1 MPSIG
6 KCVVIS
12 AIFALLVLIMLP
24 LRPVLEAPD
33 GLKIVATG
41 ERNALSKSAEVWIS
55 SSVADSMHAISAKR
69 TDSGWERRGTSLVSY
84 QNQPAM
90 IEANVDIRPGDSLVF
105 AKHAYSGIVEI
116 RSGDFVR
123 RYDLYS
129 ATPGALHIDLSDTLP
144 LKASIGKSFI
154 RGLLI
159 YIAAF
164 AAFFI
169 ATCFLARTGRRIQ
182 ENASAVTDARPPL
195 SLWLALPSLLIYSL
209 ALAVY
214 WPAQMSPDSIDQWR
228 QIVEGTYADAHP
240 LLSTFLYKLAYLI
253 YPAPQSAAF
262 LQIVG
267 FSMATW
273 FFLRETMAWGV
284 PKYVTAIASLVLP
297 LFPANFMI
305 VTTLWK
311 DVPFTIGIIFLSALA
326 AREVRLNLTLTW
338 GSVLAM
344 ALAGFLTFGVRHNGI
359 IIACLFFALLFVF
372 ARGRQAKFR
381 VGVALASQVV
391 VFIVTKTIL
400 LTMLGAYP
408 IGAHYKSIFAVHVLG
423 AMEKAGVKFDP
434 ADDVLMQ
441 KVLPREA
448 WLEGYNCRSVVP
460 LFWNKHISFSYLGSA
475 ASDLNALMF
484 KEIFRHPIVFA
495 QHQLCVTGLIW
506 RMDGTGDEF
515 ISISPGE
522 ITDMPES
529 RELGL
534 KTQSLLPEFKQS
546 LGTWISQILANS
558 EVYTRPALYI
568 LLGLLSTVMLIY
580 RRSAVAML
588 IFAPAAFNCVG
599 LSVLMSAQDYRYLW
613 PTVVMSLLVI
623 VLAVGM
629 AAAGIRPVAT
639 TKRDK

>member
-1 MPSIG
+1 MPSKG

-24 LRPVLEAPD
+24 LRPVFDAPG
-33 GLKIVATG
+33 GLRITATG
-41 ERNALSKSAEVWIS
+41 ERNILSKSTEVWIS
-55 SSVADSMHAISAKR
+55 SSVADDMQTSAKGIE
-69 TDSGWERRGTSLVSY
+69 SGWERRGGSLVSY
-84 QNQPAM
+84 QNQPAAL
-90 IEANVDIRPGDSLVF
+90 EAAVDIRPGDSLVF
-105 AKHAYSGIVEI
+105 GTHAYSGIVEI

-129 ATPGALHIDLSDTLP
+129 ATPGALQIDLYDTLP
-144 LKASIGKSFI
+144 LKASIGKTFI
-154 RGLLI
+154 QGLLI

-164 AAFFI
+164 AAFLI
-169 ATCFLARTGRRIQ
+169 STCFLARTRSGDQDKALAI
-182 ENASAVTDARPPL
+182 TDSKPAL
-195 SLWLALPSLLIYSL
+195 SLWLALPSLLIYGL

-240 LLSTFLYKLAYLI
+240 LLSTFLYKLAYFL
-253 YPAPQSAAF
+253 YPAPQSAAL

-267 FSMATW
+267 FSLATW
-273 FFLRETMAWGV
+273 FFLRETIAWGV
-284 PKYVTAIASLVLP
+284 PRYVTAIASLVLP
-297 LFPANFMI
+297 LFPANFLI

-338 GSVLAM
+338 SSVVAM

-359 IIACLFFALLFVF
+359 IIVCLFFALLFVF
-372 ARGRQAKFR
+372 ARSRQAKFR
-381 VGVALASQVV
+381 VGAALASQII
-391 VFIVTKTIL
+391 VFIVSKTLL
-400 LTMLGAYP
+400 LTVLGAAP
-408 IGAHYKSIFAVHVLG
+408 VGAHYKSIFAVHVLG

-434 ADDVLMQ
+434 ADDALMQ
-441 KVLPREA
+441 KVLPREE
-448 WLEGYNCRSVVP
+448 WIEKYNCRSVVP
-460 LFWNKHISFSYLGSA
+460 LFWSKHISFSFLGSA

-495 QHQLCVTGLIW
+495 RHQLCVTGLIW
-506 RMDGTGDEF
+506 RMDGEGDEF
-515 ISISPGE
+515 ISIAPGE

-534 KTQSLLPEFKQS
+534 KSESLLPEVKQRLS
-546 LGTWISQILANS
+546 ARLSQLLARS

-568 LLGLLSTVMLIY
+568 LLGLLATVMLIY
-580 RRSAVAML
+580 RRSAAAML
-588 IFAPAAFNCVG
+588 IFAPAVFNCVG

-639 TKRDK
+639 SKRDK